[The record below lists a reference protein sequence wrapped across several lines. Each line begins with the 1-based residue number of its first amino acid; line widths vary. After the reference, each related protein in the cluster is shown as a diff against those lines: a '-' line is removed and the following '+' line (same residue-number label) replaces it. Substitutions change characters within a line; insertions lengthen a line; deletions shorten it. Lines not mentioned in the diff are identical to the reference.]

1 MNFAVHEK
9 TSFKYVIHFRIDKY
23 IMKEKLIRTCFI
35 GLALLLIQSFSV
47 SGVHATDKEKPA
59 MFWTWLDYN
68 AKTNFDSICR
78 EMNYLG
84 IDGVML
90 NAASPDEYRVAI
102 PIAKKYGIQVI
113 AWLWTMNLEH
123 DRDKILKEHPD
134 WFSVNRNGK
143 SLADTTAYVGY
154 YKFLSPVV
162 PGVKE
167 YIKKKIESYCEVEG
181 LAGISIDYNRYVDV
195 VLPTTLWPK
204 YNIVQDREYP
214 AWDYGYHP
222 IAIEKFKKQYG
233 YDPRAQKDPSK
244 DLKWRQFRCDQI
256 TDIANMIAEIVHSHG
271 KTMAASP
278 FPTPKMASRM
288 VRQDWGK
295 WNLDVVFPMVY
306 SNFYTEDPSFISDC
320 TLENVRDKGAN
331 TTLYCGL
338 MAKNNEEIFT
348 DMDEALNNGAQGIS
362 IFTIHSLK
370 DPQIK
375 EKFRAYTAAAK
386 ARKAQNNGTLTRL
399 AHVKIENN
407 PFKKEGIMKLINQK
421 IQDLVRSENPAASP
435 IALSKYKKIDAYDVT
450 QKYLVTDKVSKK
462 NFYVTFFFYGGIL
475 SGWNVDPAP
484 NAA

>member
-1 MNFAVHEK
+1 
-9 TSFKYVIHFRIDKY
+9 
-23 IMKEKLIRTCFI
+23 
-35 GLALLLIQSFSV
+35 
-47 SGVHATDKEKPA
+47 
-59 MFWTWLDYN
+59 
-68 AKTNFDSICR
+68 
-78 EMNYLG
+78 
-84 IDGVML
+84 
-90 NAASPDEYRVAI
+90 
-102 PIAKKYGIQVI
+102 
-113 AWLWTMNLEH
+113 MNLEH

-167 YIKKKIESYCEVEG
+167 YIKQKIQSYCEVEG
-181 LAGISIDYNRYVDV
+181 LDGISIDYNRYVDV

-256 TDIANMIAEIVHSHG
+256 TDIANMIAEVVHSHG

-295 WNLDVVFPMVY
+295 WKLDVVFPMVY
-306 SNFYTEDPSFISDC
+306 SNFYTEDPSFIKDC
-320 TLENVRDKGAN
+320 TLENVRDKAAN

-338 MAKNNEEIFT
+338 MAKNNDEMFV

-362 IFTIHSLK
+362 IFTIHSLQ
-370 DPQIK
+370 DPKIK
-375 EKFRAYTAAAK
+375 ERFRAYTTAAK
-386 ARKAQNNGTLTRL
+386 SKKEKNNGTLPRISTNK
-399 AHVKIENN
+399 VEND
-407 PFKKEGIMKLINQK
+407 PFKKAGIMKLITQK
-421 IQDLVRSENPAASP
+421 IQDMVKAENPAANP
-435 IALSKYKKIDAYDVT
+435 VVLSKYKQVDAYDVT
-450 QKYLVTDKVSKK
+450 KKYLVKDKVSNK
-462 NFYVTFFFYGGIL
+462 NFYVTFFFYGDIL

-484 NAA
+484 SNS

>member
-1 MNFAVHEK
+1 
-9 TSFKYVIHFRIDKY
+9 
-23 IMKEKLIRTCFI
+23 MKEQLIRKCRI
-35 GLALLLIQSFSV
+35 CLLLIIYGFLVPV
-47 SGVHATDKEKPA
+47 SKAAEREKPA

-68 AKTNFDSICR
+68 PSTNFDSICR

-162 PGVKE
+162 PEVKD
-167 YIKKKIESYCEVEG
+167 YIKQKIQSYCEVEG

-204 YNIVQDREYP
+204 YNIVQDREYA

-256 TDIANMIAEIVHSHG
+256 TEMANMIADVVHANG

-295 WNLDVVFPMVY
+295 WNLDLVFPMVY
-306 SNFYTEDPSFISDC
+306 SNFYTEDPSFIKDC
-320 TLENVRDKGAN
+320 TLENVRDKAN
-331 TTLYCGL
+331 HTTLYCGL
-338 MAKNNEEIFT
+338 MAKNNDEMFV

-362 IFTIHSLK
+362 IFTIHSLQ
-370 DPQIK
+370 DPKIK
-375 EKFRAYTAAAK
+375 ERFRAYTAAAK
-386 ARKAQNNGTLTRL
+386 LKKEKNNGTLSRI
-399 AHVKIENN
+399 AGHKVEND
-407 PFKKEGIMKLINQK
+407 PFKKIGIMKLITQK
-421 IQDLVRSENPAASP
+421 IQDMVKAENPAASP
-435 IALSKYKKIDAYDVT
+435 VALSKYKQVDSYDVT
-450 QKYLVTDKVSKK
+450 KKYLVKDKVSKK
-462 NFYVTFFFYGGIL
+462 NFYVTFFFYGDIL

-484 NAA
+484 TNS

>member
-1 MNFAVHEK
+1 
-9 TSFKYVIHFRIDKY
+9 
-23 IMKEKLIRTCFI
+23 MKEKLIRNCTI
-35 GLALLLIQSFSV
+35 APLLLIITCLSLQV
-47 SGVHATDKEKPA
+47 AHAADKEKPA

-68 AKTNFDSICR
+68 VNTNFDSICQ

-123 DRDKILKEHPD
+123 DRDKVLQEHPD

-143 SLADTTAYVGY
+143 SLADTTAYVSY

-167 YIKKKIESYCEVEG
+167 YTRQKIESYCEVEG

-233 YDPRAQKDPSK
+233 YDPRAQKDPSN

-256 TDIANMIAEIVHSHG
+256 TEIANMIAEIVHSHG
-271 KTMAASP
+271 KIMAASP
-278 FPTPKMASRM
+278 FPTPKMAARM

-295 WNLDVVFPMVY
+295 WNLDLVFPMVY
-306 SNFYTEDPSFISDC
+306 SNFYTEDSSFISDC
-320 TLENVRDKGAN
+320 TVENLRDKGDN

-338 MAKNNEEIFT
+338 MAKNDAEILS

-362 IFTIHSLK
+362 IFTIHNLK
-370 DPQIK
+370 DPEIK
-375 EKFRAYTAAAK
+375 RKFSAYTAAAK
-386 ARKAQNNGTLTRL
+386 ARKAQNHGTLT
-399 AHVKIENN
+399 HSTNVKIENN
-407 PFKKEGIMKLINQK
+407 PFKKDGIMKLVNQK
-421 IQDLVRSENPAASP
+421 IQDLVRSENPAARQ
-435 IALSKYKKIDAYDVT
+435 IVLSKYKKIDAYDVT
-450 QKYLVTDKVSKK
+450 RKYLITDKISKK
-462 NFYVTFFFYGGIL
+462 SFYVTFFFYGEIL
-475 SGWNVDPAP
+475 SGWNVDPVP
-484 NAA
+484 STV

>member
-1 MNFAVHEK
+1 MKEQPIRKCCVCLILIIYGFFVPVSKAAEREK
-9 TSFKYVIHFRIDKY
+9 T
-23 IMKEKLIRTCFI
+23 
-35 GLALLLIQSFSV
+35 
-47 SGVHATDKEKPA
+47 A

-68 AKTNFDSICR
+68 LTTNFDSICR

-90 NAASPDEYRVAI
+90 NAASPDEYRIAI

-167 YIKKKIESYCEVEG
+167 YIKQKIQSYCEVEG
-181 LAGISIDYNRYVDV
+181 LDGISIDYNRYVDV

-256 TDIANMIAEIVHSHG
+256 TDIANMIADVVHSHG

-295 WNLDVVFPMVY
+295 WKLDIVFPMVY
-306 SNFYTEDPSFISDC
+306 SNFYTEDPSFIKDC
-320 TLENVRDKGAN
+320 TIENVRDKAAN

-338 MAKNNEEIFT
+338 MAKNNDEMFV

-362 IFTIHSLK
+362 IFTIHSLQ
-370 DPQIK
+370 DPKIK
-375 EKFRAYTAAAK
+375 ERFRAYTIAAK
-386 ARKAQNNGTLTRL
+386 SKKEKNNGNLPRNSSNK
-399 AHVKIENN
+399 VEND
-407 PFKKEGIMKLINQK
+407 PFKKAGIMKLITQK
-421 IQDLVRSENPAASP
+421 IQDMVKAENSTANAVV
-435 IALSKYKKIDAYDVT
+435 LSKYKQVDAYDVT
-450 QKYLVTDKVSKK
+450 KKYLVKDKVSNKS
-462 NFYVTFFFYGGIL
+462 FYVTFFFYGDIL

-484 NAA
+484 ANS

>member
-1 MNFAVHEK
+1 MPASHAAEREK
-9 TSFKYVIHFRIDKY
+9 
-23 IMKEKLIRTCFI
+23 
-35 GLALLLIQSFSV
+35 Q
-47 SGVHATDKEKPA
+47 A
-59 MFWTWLDYN
+59 MFWTWLDYSPT
-68 AKTNFDSICR
+68 TNFDSICR

-90 NAASPDEYRVAI
+90 NAASPDEYRVAV

-123 DRDKILKEHPD
+123 DRDKILKEHPE

-143 SLADTTAYVGY
+143 SLADTTAYVDY

-167 YIKKKIESYCEVEG
+167 YIKQKIQSYCEVEG
-181 LAGISIDYNRYVDV
+181 LSGISIDYHRYVDV

-222 IAIEKFKKQYG
+222 IAVEKFKKQYG
-233 YDPRAQKDPSK
+233 YDPHAQQDPSK

-256 TDIANMIAEIVHSHG
+256 TEMANMIADVVHANG
-271 KTMAASP
+271 KIMAASP

-295 WNLDVVFPMVY
+295 WNLDIVFPMVY
-306 SNFYTEDPSFISDC
+306 SSFYTEDPSFIKDC
-320 TLENVRDKGAN
+320 TLENVKDKGNN

-338 MAKNNEEIFT
+338 MAKNNDEMFV

-370 DPQIK
+370 DPAIK
-375 EKFRAYTAAAK
+375 ARFKAYTTAAK
-386 ARKAQNNGTLTRL
+386 IKKDKNNGILPRL
-399 AHVKIENN
+399 SASKIEND
-407 PFKKEGIMKLINQK
+407 PFKKEGIMKLITQK
-421 IQDLVRSENPAASP
+421 IQEMVQLQNPSAAP
-435 IALSKYKKIDAYDVT
+435 VALSAYKKVDEYDVT
-450 QKYLVTDKVSKK
+450 KKYLVEDNTSKQR
-462 NFYVTFFFYGGIL
+462 FYVTFFFYGGIL
-475 SGWNVDPAP
+475 SGWNVDPATT
-484 NAA
+484 NG

>member
-1 MNFAVHEK
+1 
-9 TSFKYVIHFRIDKY
+9 
-23 IMKEKLIRTCFI
+23 MKEQLIRKCC
-35 GLALLLIQSFSV
+35 LCLVLIIYGFYIPV
-47 SGVHATDKEKPA
+47 SKAAKREKPA

-68 AKTNFDSICR
+68 PATNFDSICR

-123 DRDKILKEHPD
+123 DRDKVLREHPD

-162 PGVKE
+162 PEVKD
-167 YIKKKIESYCEVEG
+167 YLKQKIQSYCEVDG

-222 IAIEKFKKQYG
+222 IAIAKFKKQYG

-256 TDIANMIAEIVHSHG
+256 TEIANMIADVVHAHG

-295 WNLDVVFPMVY
+295 WNLDLVFPMVY
-306 SNFYTEDPSFISDC
+306 SSFYTEDPSFIKDC
-320 TLENVRDKGAN
+320 TLENVRDKASH

-338 MAKNNEEIFT
+338 MAKNNDEMFV

-362 IFTIHSLK
+362 IFTIHTLR
-370 DPQIK
+370 DPKFK
-375 EKFRAYTAAAK
+375 ERFRAYTAAAK
-386 ARKAQNNGTLTRL
+386 SKKEKNNGTLPQISGNK
-399 AHVKIENN
+399 VEND
-407 PFKKEGIMKLINQK
+407 PFKKAGIMKLIAQK
-421 IQDLVRSENPAASP
+421 IQDMVKAENPAASP
-435 IALSKYKKIDAYDVT
+435 VALSKYKQIDSYDVT
-450 QKYLVTDKVSKK
+450 KKYLVKDTVSQK
-462 NFYVTFFFYGGIL
+462 NFYVTFFFYGDIL

-484 NAA
+484 ANS